1 MVVGEFC
8 KFVVGIRNRE
18 TKMKVFRVLTWLLVA
33 LVGTVSV
40 SSCGGKSDSS
50 KPVVTVS
57 IEPQR
62 YLLEKIVGDS
72 IEINVLL
79 ADGTNPETFN
89 PSMETMKQI
98 AKSDAYFSIGLLGF
112 EPSLIEKLK
121 SNNPDLNV
129 VDTSSGIV
137 LISGGCS
144 GHGEGYDPHVWSS
157 ARNAKVIART
167 MYEEILKIDPDNKA
181 FYEQNYNTLLGEL
194 DGLDAYAVE
203 KLSGKTGRAF
213 VVWHPSLSYFAD
225 DYGLHQISVGQEGK
239 EQSME
244 HLRHCIEEVA
254 EHGAQVGFVQK
265 EFDAKA
271 RSVMENDM
279 KLSCVDVNLLS
290 YDWDTEMRKVIDAIA
305 EK

>member
-1 MVVGEFC
+1 
-8 KFVVGIRNRE
+8 
-18 TKMKVFRVLTWLLVA
+18 MKVFRVLTWLLVA

-144 GHGEGYDPHVWSS
+144 GQRRGV
-157 ARNAKVIART
+157 
-167 MYEEILKIDPDNKA
+167 
-181 FYEQNYNTLLGEL
+181 
-194 DGLDAYAVE
+194 
-203 KLSGKTGRAF
+203 
-213 VVWHPSLSYFAD
+213 
-225 DYGLHQISVGQEGK
+225 
-239 EQSME
+239 
-244 HLRHCIEEVA
+244 
-254 EHGAQVGFVQK
+254 
-265 EFDAKA
+265 
-271 RSVMENDM
+271 
-279 KLSCVDVNLLS
+279 
-290 YDWDTEMRKVIDAIA
+290 
-305 EK
+305 